1 MIEPPSF
8 ITQECSDRDCRFRF
22 PILSSSAAID
32 ECPKCGAPI
41 KTVGRPYA
49 RHSVG
54 SGNQPVRDIDL
65 QVLLDNVRSLY
76 NVGSIFRTAEA
87 SGISQIHLCGMTPT
101 PDNPRLE
108 KTAIGAQH
116 MIPWQYSNNGLERA
130 QNLKKQ
136 GHGLWA
142 IEGGARA
149 TSLFESGPAPKN
161 QPIVLVI
168 GNELAGVD
176 ADILAICE
184 RVLYIPMGGSK
195 ESLNVTVAFGIAV
208 YFLRN
213 SQGFS

>member
-1 MIEPPSF
+1 MIEPISF
-8 ITQECSDRDCRFRF
+8 STQECSDRHCRFRF
-22 PILSSSAAID
+22 PIMVGSAIVNT
-32 ECPKCGAPI
+32 CPKCNAPI
-41 KTVGRPYA
+41 KTVGTPYT
-49 RHSVG
+49 RHVVG
-54 SGNQPVRDIDL
+54 NGGQETRTNDM

-87 SGISQIHLCGMTPT
+87 VGFRQIHLCGMTPT

-116 MIPWQYSNNGLERA
+116 MIPWQYSNNGLKRA
-130 QNLKKQ
+130 QYLKNQ
-136 GHGLWA
+136 GFGLWA

-149 TSLFESGPAPKN
+149 KPLFESSPPPEN

-176 ADILAICE
+176 PDILAICE

-195 ESLNVTVAFGIAV
+195 ESLNVTVAFGIAA
-208 YFLRN
+208 YFLRYP
-213 SQGFS
+213 QHFG